1 MIKRQA
7 EANIPNRW
15 GNFRMIGYAENENDY
30 APHFAMVHEKTDF
43 SKPVTVRVH
52 SECITGDLFGSFRCD
67 CGEQLEESSR
77 IISKNG
83 GIILYLRQEGR
94 GIGILN
100 KLRAYVLQD
109 KHKLDTVEAN
119 EKLGLHVDLR
129 DYSIAILML
138 EDLGIKEINLLTNN
152 PDKIASFDGSSIKVV
167 SRLPIIIPHH
177 DINLKYLKTKQ
188 EVLGHMF
195 KYPSENGNSEH

>member
-7 EANIPNRW
+7 EANIPNKW
-15 GNFRMIGYAENENDY
+15 GNFRMIGYAEDENDY
-30 APHFAMVHEKTDF
+30 SPHFAMVHEKTDF
-43 SKPVTVRVH
+43 TKPVIVRVH

-67 CGEQLEESSR
+67 CGEQLEQSTR
-77 IISKNG
+77 VISQQG

-109 KHKLDTVEAN
+109 NDKLDTVEAN
-119 EKLGLHVDLR
+119 EKLGFHVDLR
-129 DYSIAILML
+129 DYTPAIQIL
-138 EDLGIKEINLLTNN
+138 EDLGVSEIKLLTNN
-152 PDKIASFDGSSIKVV
+152 PDKIASFEGSSVKVV
-167 SRLPIIIPHH
+167 TRLPIIIPHH
-177 DINLKYLKTKQ
+177 DTNLKYLKTKQ
-188 EVLGHMF
+188 DVLGHMF